1 MTIDPLDAVLD
12 AAAPAQRRVEPSD
25 THAMIVAAR
34 DEARSP
40 RRSRRNAL
48 LSGALALVLVGGA
61 GIATASGDWL
71 WGAGLENPDRVYTYA
86 SPTWG
91 ECELRFSALDTHDP
105 ILNAQVNRV
114 VDDWFASTNVEAAAA
129 PLVPGYLATIEAS
142 AADDLAAQ
150 QDPRSADLAAWT
162 AHEQAVG
169 QLVHDELAA
178 HGFTSEV
185 LAGTDSHAQVH
196 CDAEDWGAE

>member
-1 MTIDPLDAVLD
+1 MTIDPLDAVLN

-34 DEARSP
+34 GEARSP

-71 WGAGLENPDRVYTYA
+71 WGPGLENPDRVYTYT
-86 SPTWG
+86 SPSWG

-142 AADDLAAQ
+142 AADDPAAQ

-169 QLVHDELAA
+169 QLVHEELAA

-185 LAGTDSHAQVH
+185 LAGTDSHGQVH